1 MKHEA
6 LFTPID
12 LLTAKTIATEIGS
25 DDADLHLL
33 FCYVA
38 AAFRQGYLFVK
49 PMDPPLALICEEAP
63 GDELEKALR
72 DGFTKFQERSSA
84 SPYLV
89 YEKERLYVQ
98 RARKVLGTLQS
109 LYQQVQT
116 VEPRL
121 ALTLEAISQQLG
133 HLQETNKLLAEQA
146 QAILAAASS
155 TLSCIWGGPGTGK
168 TYTAGWLASLFLA
181 QHPKAK
187 IALAAPTGKAAAN
200 LKLSIQRAV
209 DPSLHGSFVAK
220 TLHSLL
226 GLRRFGQRQRKEELG
241 FDLILVDEC
250 SMIDIELMCKLFSQV
265 AAGSRLVL
273 LGDPHQLPPV
283 EPGEP
288 FCAIVQD
295 KVQQKSP
302 GFLVKTKRQEEGAI
316 LQLAAAVREGR
327 VDEALLL
334 LQNDQANQ
342 IQWLGDETALTPT
355 IEHVKSLY
363 IRAPETING
372 QFAQL
377 NRLRLLCPLR
387 EGKEGSGAI
396 NQKIVRA
403 MKGSSYE
410 PIQITKNDSQLG
422 LTNGQVGLLQHEL
435 AYFEDPEEPSGYRAI
450 PKILLPAYETAYCLS
465 VHKSQGSE
473 FEEVV
478 LFLPEGS
485 ERFGRKMLY
494 TAITRAKK
502 RFCLIGKQEILRACI
517 AHDGRKVTT
526 FFTLS

>member
-6 LFTPID
+6 FFTPLD
-12 LLTAKTIATEIGS
+12 LLTAKTIAAEIGT

-33 FCYVA
+33 FSYVA
-38 AAFRQGYLFVK
+38 AAFRHGYLFVK
-49 PMDPPLALICEEAP
+49 PVDPPLALLCEELP
-63 GDELEKALR
+63 SDELEKALC
-72 DGFTKFQERSSA
+72 DGFTKFQEQAIA
-84 SPYLV
+84 SRYLV
-89 YEKERLYVQ
+89 YEDEKLYVQ
-98 RARKVLGTLQS
+98 RAKLLLGTLQS
-109 LYQQVQT
+109 LYQQLQMG
-116 VEPRL
+116 EPRL
-121 ALTLEAISQQLG
+121 ALNLEVIEKELG
-133 HLQETNKLLAEQA
+133 HLQESNKLLAEQA
-146 QAILAAASS
+146 KAILAAASS

-200 LKLSIQRAV
+200 LKQSIQRVV

-226 GLRRFGQRQRKEELG
+226 GLRRFGQKARKEELG
-241 FDLILVDEC
+241 FDLLLVDEC

-288 FCAIVQD
+288 FCAIVRE
-295 KVQQKSP
+295 KEQQKSP

-327 VDEALLL
+327 VDEALFL
-334 LQNDQANQ
+334 LQNENE
-342 IQWLGDETALTPT
+342 IQWLGEETALTPT

-363 IRAPETING
+363 IRTPETIAG

-387 EGKEGSGAI
+387 EGRDGSVAI

-403 MKGSSYE
+403 MKGGSYE

-422 LTNGQVGLLQHEL
+422 LTNGQVGLLQHDL

-502 RFCLIGKQEILRACI
+502 RFCLIGKHEVLRACI